1 MSTLVALTVYRY
13 TARRQI
19 SHFGI
24 PMSQPYPP
32 AYAPRPIKSSGHQQ
46 ALKIILGVFAL
57 MIAALLGLIVLLLI
71 GSETGLIEL
80 IIGMICATL
89 PVPIYIVLLLWI
101 DRYESE
107 PLWMLATAF
116 LWGALVAVFI
126 AIILNTINGAIVT
139 AATNSAQIGENFG
152 AVISAPI
159 VEESAKAFILLV
171 LFLGKRDEFDGIIDG
186 IVYAG
191 MVGLGFAMTENILYY
206 GRAVQGGAGSLT
218 FIFILRGMAA
228 PFSHP
233 LFTSMTGIGLG
244 WSRQSNNGFIKVV
257 MPVLGFMLAILLH
270 ATWNGTATF
279 GGAVGF
285 FAGYFLI
292 MGPAFIITLM
302 VIFFSLRR
310 EGRIVSQFLY
320 PDYQR
325 GFIGP
330 VEYQKLSTIRGR
342 MGMSWN
348 AMMAAGF
355 SGWRAQMR
363 YNQICSEL
371 AFHRCRVARGF
382 VRDANS
388 AQERESDYLHTLQE
402 LRQKCGP
409 SPPPGW
415 SA

>member
-1 MSTLVALTVYRY
+1 MNNAY
-13 TARRQI
+13 TPNNA
-19 SHFGI
+19 HI
-24 PMSQPYPP
+24 PVITPP
-32 AYAPRPIKSSGHQQ
+32 RMVGSSGHRS
-46 ALKIILGVFAL
+46 ALKIILAVFAL
-57 MIAALLGLIVLLLI
+57 MVAVLLGLIVLLLI
-71 GSETGLIEL
+71 ASETGLIQL

-89 PVPIYIVLLLWI
+89 PVPIYIMLLLWI

-107 PLWMLATAF
+107 PLWMLTTTF

-126 AIILNTINGAIVT
+126 AIILNTINGAIVS

-159 VEESAKAFILLV
+159 VEESAKAFILFV
-171 LFLGKRDEFDGIIDG
+171 LFFWKKDEFDGIVDG

-206 GRAVQGGAGSLT
+206 GRAVSGGAESLT

-244 WSRQSNNGFIKVV
+244 WSRQSNNGFVKVV
-257 MPVLGFMLAILLH
+257 APVLGFMLAILLH
-270 ATWNGTATF
+270 GTWNGTATY

-292 MGPAFIITLM
+292 MGPTFIITLM

-310 EGRIVSQFLY
+310 EGRIVREFLY

-325 GFIGP
+325 GFFDP
-330 VEYQKLSTIRGR
+330 LEYEKLTTIRGR
-342 MGMSWN
+342 MGLSWN
-348 AMMAAGF
+348 AMTAKGF
-355 SGWRAQMR
+355 SGWQARRR
-363 YNQICSEL
+363 YNQIASEL
-371 AFHRCRVARGF
+371 AFHRSRVARGF
-382 VRDANS
+382 VRDPNS
-388 AQERESDYLHTLQE
+388 AQQRENDYLYTLHE
-402 LRQKCGP
+402 LRQKLGMAAPSQGP
-409 SPPPGW
+409 Q
-415 SA
+415 

>member
-1 MSTLVALTVYRY
+1 
-13 TARRQI
+13 
-19 SHFGI
+19 
-24 PMSQPYPP
+24 MSQPYPP
-32 AYAPRPIKSSGHQQ
+32 AYAPRAIRASGHQN
-46 ALKIILGVFAL
+46 ALKVILGVFAL
-57 MIAALLGLIVLLLI
+57 MIASLLGLIVLLLI
-71 GSETGLIEL
+71 GSETGLVEL
-80 IIGMICATL
+80 VIGMICATL
-89 PVPIYIVLLLWI
+89 PVPIYIMLLLWI

-126 AIILNTINGAIVT
+126 AMILNTINGAIVT
-139 AATNSAQIGENFG
+139 AVTQSVQIGENFG

-159 VEESAKAFILLV
+159 VEESAKAFILFV
-171 LFLGKRDEFDGIIDG
+171 LFLWKRDEFDGIIDG

-279 GGAVGF
+279 GGAAGF

-310 EGRIVSQFLY
+310 EGRVVSQFLY

-325 GFIGP
+325 GFIDP
-330 VEYQKLSTIRGR
+330 IEYQKLSTIRGR
-342 MGMSWN
+342 MGMSWK
-348 AMMAAGF
+348 AMMTGGF
-355 SGWRAQMR
+355 SCWRAQMR
-363 YNQICSEL
+363 YNQTASEL
-371 AFHRCRVARGF
+371 AFHRSRVARGF

-388 AQERESDYLHTLQE
+388 AQERENDYLYTLQE
-402 LRQKCGP
+402 LRRKRGP
-409 SPPPGW
+409 SPQPGW
-415 SA
+415 GK

>member
-1 MSTLVALTVYRY
+1 MV
-13 TARRQI
+13 
-19 SHFGI
+19 
-24 PMSQPYPP
+24 
-32 AYAPRPIKSSGHQQ
+32 
-46 ALKIILGVFAL
+46 
-57 MIAALLGLIVLLLI
+57 AALLGLIVLLLI
-71 GSETGLIEL
+71 ASETGPIEL

-89 PVPIYIVLLLWI
+89 PVPIYIMILLWI

-107 PLWMLATAF
+107 PLWMLTTTF

-126 AIILNTINGAIVT
+126 AIILNTINGAIIT

-159 VEESAKAFILLV
+159 VEESSKAFILLV
-171 LFLGKRDEFDGIIDG
+171 LFFWKRDEFDGIVDG

-244 WSRQSNNGFIKVV
+244 WARQSNNGFVKLVA
-257 MPVLGFMLAILLH
+257 PVLGFMFAIFLH
-270 ATWNGTATF
+270 GTWNATATY
-279 GGAVGF
+279 GGAAGF

-310 EGRIVSQFLY
+310 EGRIVSEFLY

-325 GFIGP
+325 GFFDAL
-330 VEYQKLSTIRGR
+330 EYQKLATIRGR
-342 MGMSWN
+342 MGLSWN
-348 AMMAAGF
+348 AMTTRGF
-355 SGWRAQMR
+355 SGWRARRR
-363 YNQICSEL
+363 YNQIASEL
-371 AFHRCRVARGF
+371 AFHRSRVARGLA
-382 VRDANS
+382 RDPNF
-388 AQERESDYLHTLQE
+388 AQQRENDYLYTLHE
-402 LRQKCGP
+402 LRQKLGMAA
-409 SPPPGW
+409 PP
-415 SA
+415 